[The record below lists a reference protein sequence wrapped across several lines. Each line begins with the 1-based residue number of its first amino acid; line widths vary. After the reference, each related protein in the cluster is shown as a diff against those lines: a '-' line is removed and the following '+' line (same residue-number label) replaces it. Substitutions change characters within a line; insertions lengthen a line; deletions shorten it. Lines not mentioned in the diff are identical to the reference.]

1 MLAVGF
7 YLKAQLINID
17 NGVTNTNS
25 KISAEGEGVEEREGA
40 RGRGRLGEGW
50 R

>member
-1 MLAVGF
+1 MR
-7 YLKAQLINID
+7 AQLINID
-17 NGVTNTNS
+17 NGVTKTKS

-40 RGRGRLGEGW
+40 RGRWSLGEGW